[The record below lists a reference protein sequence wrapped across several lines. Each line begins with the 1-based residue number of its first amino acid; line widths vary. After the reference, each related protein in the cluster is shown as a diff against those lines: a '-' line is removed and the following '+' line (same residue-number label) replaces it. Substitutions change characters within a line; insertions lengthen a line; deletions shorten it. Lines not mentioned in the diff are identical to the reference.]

1 MARTDVHLD
10 AMLRHLGA
18 AYYDSLHGRAARSDV
33 TRALEAV
40 EEQIKARHRQAPG
53 GATASVGVGRMR
65 LADGQPPAVRHIPR
79 VRDVMTKK
87 VVTVDRLTPFSE
99 IVRLLTEHRISGVP
113 VLMMGRHVAGVVSEA
128 DLLKLEDE
136 EVRRT
141 RVEAQ
146 AAAGHWR
153 RPHKPD
159 WGLTAGALMTA
170 PAVTIHP
177 DATIPRAA
185 RVMTTHR
192 VRRLPVIGQEGRLT
206 GIVTR
211 RDLLSVFLRPDDE
224 VAERTRVLLDD
235 LLPADP
241 GSITATVRDGVVILT
256 GHPEAPEDR
265 NLISMVIRLIWDVD
279 GVIDVSNRLGE
290 RAAEGA
296 AEGAAE
302 PQAVAEQPA
311 ADQQA

>member
-40 EEQIKARHRQAPG
+40 EEQIKARRRQAPG
-53 GATASVGVGRMR
+53 GTTASVGAHWTHR
-65 LADGQPPAVRHIPR
+65 ADGQPPAVRHIPR

-87 VVTVDRLTPFSE
+87 VLTVDRLTPFSE
-99 IVRLLTEHRISGVP
+99 IVRLLTEHRISGMP

-136 EVRRT
+136 EARKARA
-141 RVEAQ
+141 ESQ
-146 AAAGHWR
+146 AASGHWHL
-153 RPHKPD
+153 PQHGQH

-185 RVMTTHR
+185 RVMTTHHI
-192 VRRLPVIGQEGRLT
+192 RRLPVVGPEGRLI

-211 RDLLSVFLRPDDE
+211 RDLLSVFLRPDEE
-224 VAERTRVLLDD
+224 VAERIRELLDN

-241 GSITATVRDGVVILT
+241 GSVTATVRDGIVILT
-256 GHPEAPEDR
+256 GDPEAPEDR
-265 NLISMVIRLIWDVD
+265 ELIPTVIRLIWDIE

-290 RAAEGA
+290 RAAEA
-296 AEGAAE
+296 AAE
-302 PQAVAEQPA
+302 PQEAAGKPATDQPA
-311 ADQQA
+311 

>member
-1 MARTDVHLD
+1 
-10 AMLRHLGA
+10 MLRHLGA

-40 EEQIKARHRQAPG
+40 EEQLKARQRQAPA
-53 GATASVGVGRMR
+53 GATASVGVREMR
-65 LADGQPPAVRHIPR
+65 LAAGQPPAVRHIPR

-87 VVTVDRLTPFSE
+87 VVTVDRLTPFGE
-99 IVRLLTEHRISGVP
+99 IVHLLTERRISGVP

-128 DLLKLEDE
+128 DLLRLEDE
-136 EVRRT
+136 EVRRA
-141 RVEAQ
+141 RAEEQ
-146 AAAGHWR
+146 ATADRWR
-153 RPHKPD
+153 WPHPKPH
-159 WGLTAGALMTA
+159 WGLTAGALMTS
-170 PAVTIHP
+170 PPLTINP

-185 RVMTTHR
+185 RVMTTHH
-192 VRRLPVIGQEGRLT
+192 VRRLPVVDEAGKLI

-224 VAERTRVLLDD
+224 VAERVRELLDSV
-235 LLPADP
+235 LPEDP

-265 NLISMVIRLIWDVD
+265 ELIPMAIRLIWDVD

-290 RAAEGA
+290 QVSGIPGEAE
-296 AEGAAE
+296 
-302 PQAVAEQPA
+302 VAPGQPA
-311 ADQQA
+311 GDQPA